1 MRLCLSLV
9 PVAPRLIMRPLLEAR
24 LVNDAFGDPGLF
36 VDFLDER
43 RALLFDLGDIARLMP
58 RELMR
63 LSHVFV
69 THAHM
74 DHFSGFDKLL
84 RVLLGRKPRIVLVG
98 GPGFLAQ
105 VEHKLLAY
113 TWNVVHRYA
122 TELVIEVAELGLD
135 RQMRRACFSSRHGF
149 AREAEARAARTGD
162 IVHDEATFRV
172 CACFVDHG
180 TPCLAYLV
188 EEKARLGVNKER
200 LAASG
205 LTTGAWLRELKHA
218 VLTGAADDA
227 PILVQWRDRLGDHAS
242 ARTVGELSRLIL
254 DAEPGRRIGY
264 VTDLRYTSENV
275 QALSQLMQGVDQLFI
290 ESVFLD
296 VDRAHGLRKNHLTAA
311 QAGWIARSIGARAV
325 TPFHFSPRYQGR
337 ADELAAEVRD
347 AWATESFAE
356 QLPPAV

>member
-149 AREAEARAARTGD
+149 ARKPKRAPRGPAISCTTKRRSG
-162 IVHDEATFRV
+162 
-172 CACFVDHG
+172 CA
-180 TPCLAYLV
+180 PAL
-188 EEKARLGVNKER
+188 
-200 LAASG
+200 
-205 LTTGAWLRELKHA
+205 LTTGLHAWP
-218 VLTGAADDA
+218 TW
-227 PILVQWRDRLGDHAS
+227 WRKRPGSAS
-242 ARTVGELSRLIL
+242 TR
-254 DAEPGRRIGY
+254 
-264 VTDLRYTSENV
+264 N
-275 QALSQLMQGVDQLFI
+275 
-290 ESVFLD
+290 
-296 VDRAHGLRKNHLTAA
+296 
-311 QAGWIARSIGARAV
+311 
-325 TPFHFSPRYQGR
+325 
-337 ADELAAEVRD
+337 
-347 AWATESFAE
+347 AW
-356 QLPPAV
+356 PHPA

>member
-1 MRLCLSLV
+1 
-9 PVAPRLIMRPLLEAR
+9 MRPLLEAR

-43 RALLFDLGDIARLMP
+43 LALMFDLGDIARLLP
-58 RELMR
+58 RELMP
-63 LSHVFV
+63 LSRVFV

-122 TELVIEVAELGLD
+122 TELVIEAVELGLD
-135 RQMRRACFSSRHGF
+135 GQMRRAGFSSRHGF
-149 AREAEARAARTGD
+149 AREDQAAAERTAD
-162 IVHDEATFRV
+162 IVHDEPTFQVR
-172 CACFVDHG
+172 ACFVDHG
-180 TPCLAYLV
+180 IPCLAYLL
-188 EEKARLGVNKER
+188 EEKARLGINKER
-200 LAASG
+200 LAESG

-218 VLTGAADDA
+218 VLTGAAGDA
-227 PILVQWRDRLGDHAS
+227 PILVQWRDRSGDHA
-242 ARTVGELSRLIL
+242 ATRTVGELSRLIL
-254 DAEPGRRIGY
+254 DVEPGRRIGY

-296 VDRAHGLRKNHLTAA
+296 VDRAHGLRKNHLTAT
-311 QAGWIARSIGARAV
+311 QAGLIARCVGARAV

-337 ADELAAEVRD
+337 ANELAAEVRD
-347 AWATESFAE
+347 AWA
-356 QLPPAV
+356 P